1 MTQIATTYAQALYDL
16 AKDEQLTEE
25 ILTQLQALHA
35 GFAAEPDFVRLL
47 SAPNLSKE
55 ERCRILDDSFR
66 GKVHTYVLSFLKLLT
81 EKGYARHFA
90 DCCQAYEA
98 LYNTD
103 HGILIVQA
111 VTAAELTEDQRRRL
125 TDKLQTITGKKVQLR
140 TKIDPAVLGGI
151 RLDYDGKRVDGT
163 VQNRLDSIASLLK
176 NTVL

>member
-25 ILTQLQALHA
+25 ILQQLQALSA

-55 ERCRILDDSFR
+55 ARCAIIDESFR
-66 GKVHTYVLSFLKLLT
+66 GKVHTYVLSFLKLLV
-81 EKGYARHFA
+81 EKGYARYFG
-90 DCCQAYEA
+90 DCCQAYEE

-111 VTAAELTEDQRRRL
+111 VTAMELSEDQRRRL
-125 TDKLQTITGKKVQLR
+125 TDKLCSLTGKNVKLQCR
-140 TKIDPAVLGGI
+140 IDPAVLGGI

-163 VQNRLDSIASLLK
+163 VQNRLESIRKLLQ